1 MIFGKD
7 VDPGVGTGGFT
18 IEEKADNSLARLQL
32 ECDVTPIVEGEFHSF
47 RKLFSRRG
55 SKYPSFQRTGWIP
68 RMIFGVC
75 HGQAGQVIRL
85 D

>member
-7 VDPGVGTGGFT
+7 VIQASAPVASRLKRKPT
-18 IEEKADNSLARLQL
+18 SVSPRLQL

-55 SKYPSFQRTGWIP
+55 SKNAHYLQPNW
-68 RMIFGVC
+68 
-75 HGQAGQVIRL
+75 L
-85 D
+85 DPA